1 MQIVVQKF
9 GGTSVAT
16 ADLRAKVA
24 EKVCHAREQGWAP
37 VVVVS
42 AMGRKGAP
50 YATDTLISL
59 ARNEYH
65 DIAARELDM
74 LMCTGEIISAAVMT
88 ATLQGLGMPAVVLTG
103 GQAGI
108 VTDSSFNNARILK
121 VDSRPL
127 LTLLKAGRIPVV
139 CGFQGM
145 TAEGEFTT
153 LGRGGSDTTAAALGA
168 ALDASVVEI
177 YTDVDGIMTAD
188 PRIVPDAQ
196 ILDCISY
203 NEVCQL
209 AQQGAKVIHPRA
221 VEIAMQKNIKLVVK
235 STFSDAPGTV
245 ITNINKENADGVS
258 LADRVATGVTYLDG
272 ICQLNVEPDGPAAD
286 DCGVQ
291 AFQAMA
297 DSGISV
303 DLINVLPE
311 KIMFTVSQDVREKAV
326 ARLRDLGFKV
336 RVVPDCAKV
345 SVVGGGMREVP
356 GVMATFVAAI
366 TSQHIPILQTVDS
379 HTSISALVAQEH
391 MCAAVKALHEKFG
404 LANGGGLGTCG
415 ISVES

>member
-16 ADLRAKVA
+16 SELRAKVVQ
-24 EKVCHAREQGWAP
+24 KICHAREQGMAP

-59 ARNEYH
+59 GREGYH

-74 LMCTGEIISAAVMT
+74 LMCTGEMISAAVLA
-88 ATLQGLGMPAVVLTG
+88 ATLQGQGVPAVVLTG

-108 VTDSSFNNARILK
+108 ITDSNFNNARILK
-121 VDSRPL
+121 VDPRRL
-127 LTLLKAGRIPVV
+127 LTLLKNGQIPVV
-139 CGFQGM
+139 CGFQGI
-145 TAEGEFTT
+145 TADGEFTT
-153 LGRGGSDTTAAALGA
+153 LGRGGSDTTAAALGV
-168 ALDASVVEI
+168 ALDACVVEI
-177 YTDVDGIMTAD
+177 YTDVEGIMTAD
-188 PRIVPDAQ
+188 PRIVPNAQ

-245 ITNINKENADGVS
+245 ITNINKENTNGVS

-272 ICQLNVEPDGPAAD
+272 VCQINVWPDGQAGYD
-286 DCGVQ
+286 SSVQ
-291 AFQAMA
+291 VFKAMA
-297 DSGISV
+297 DAGISV

-311 KIMFTVSQDVREKAV
+311 KIMFTVNQDVQEKAV
-326 ARLRDLGFKV
+326 ARLRELGFKV
-336 RVVPDCAKV
+336 NVVPDCAKV

-356 GVMATFVAAI
+356 GVMATFVEALTAR
-366 TSQHIPILQTVDS
+366 HIPILQTVDS
-379 HTSISALVAQEH
+379 HTSISALVAREH
-391 MCAAVKALHEKFG
+391 MSAAVKALHEKFG
-404 LANGGGLGTCG
+404 LANGGGMGTCG
-415 ISVES
+415 ISAES